1 MVCTAADRV
10 KYSRNQLLP
19 MNFEPRLSCHVSVN
33 MEGVGS
39 IQYNGM
45 NSQDEA
51 EKVPLV
57 HHEQEI
63 NDIARRNKHKRE
75 KHGTT

>member
-1 MVCTAADRV
+1 
-10 KYSRNQLLP
+10 
-19 MNFEPRLSCHVSVN
+19 
-33 MEGVGS
+33 MEGLGS

-45 NSQDEA
+45 NSQDEE

-57 HHEQEI
+57 DHKQDIQDIHE
-63 NDIARRNKHKRE
+63 IARRNKHKRE